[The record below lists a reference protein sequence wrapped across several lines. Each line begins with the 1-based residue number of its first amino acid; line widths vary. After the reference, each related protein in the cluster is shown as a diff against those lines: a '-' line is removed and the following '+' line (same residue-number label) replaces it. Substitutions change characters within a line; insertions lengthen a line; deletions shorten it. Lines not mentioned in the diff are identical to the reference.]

1 MTTRKIALVTGATRG
16 IGKEAAAQ
24 LAARGM
30 TVLVAGRNIE
40 QAAKVAETLRSAGHS
55 AHALKLDFAQPAD
68 IVDAVAQIGEKFGRL
83 DILVNNAGV
92 QLEGD
97 WGQNNAASVS
107 QKELRETF
115 AVNLFAQ
122 IELTQAVLPLL
133 RKSDDAQILNVSSIL
148 GSLQTHADTSS
159 PWGAV
164 KPFAYNA
171 SKAALNLYTISL
183 AQALAEEGI
192 KVTSVHPGWVK
203 TDLGTD
209 AAPLTITEGAQ
220 TITELAT
227 GQYGQESGGF
237 YHLGEMQPW

>member
-16 IGKEAAAQ
+16 IGKEAATQ
-24 LAARGM
+24 LAQKGF
-30 TVLVAGRNIE
+30 TVLVAGRSLE
-40 QAAKVAETLRSAGHS
+40 QAAKVAENLKNAGHS
-55 AHALKLDFAQPAD
+55 AQAVKLDITQSSDIAD
-68 IVDAVAQIGEKFGRL
+68 VVAEIGKTFGKL

-107 QKELRETF
+107 QQQLRETF
-115 AVNLFAQ
+115 AINLFAQ
-122 IELTQAVLPLL
+122 VELTQSFLPLL
-133 RKSDDAQILNVSSIL
+133 RKSDDAQILNVSSIV

-183 AQALAEEGI
+183 AQALAGDGI
-192 KVTSVHPGWVK
+192 RVASVHPGWVK

-209 AAPLTITEGAQ
+209 AAPLTIAEGAQ

-227 GQYGQESGGF
+227 NQYGQDSGGF
-237 YHLGEMQPW
+237 YHLGENQPW